1 VRGQENAGVVE
12 CVVVPL
18 EIMGAV
24 FALNRKGGVS
34 LKQ

>member
-1 VRGQENAGVVE
+1 MRGQENAGGVD

-18 EIMGAV
+18 GIMGAV

-34 LKQ
+34 GK